1 MGKRLLYPAYRGG
14 RLPAKLAAWLDAKAE
29 REETITSA
37 LIRQWVADQAK
48 RDLVSAKEGPP
59 DAAA

>member
-1 MGKRLLYPAYRGG
+1 MPKRMLYPAFRGG

-29 REETITSA
+29 REETTTSA

-48 RDLVSAKEGPP
+48 RDLVNSREGPH
-59 DAAA
+59 DEAA